1 MCSGMTTYPRTTKRY
16 RPRICSRIERKRSRL
31 RGAKKGQSLVAGTGD
46 KVQVMRAVGAMQAAR
61 HDKQN
66 STGSIASRPCK
77 ERKDGAPTS
86 RNGKEKKRERW
97 ATRHQ
102 AFQLVGPDVSYSR
115 VFIQLRIF
123 LYSSGPNP
131 FIL

>member
-86 RNGKEKKRERW
+86 RNGKGKKRERW
-97 ATRHQ
+97 ATRPEILAEKH
-102 AFQLVGPDVSYSR
+102 GDEPYS
-115 VFIQLRIF
+115 FSKEKI
-123 LYSSGPNP
+123 
-131 FIL
+131 